1 METTSFWFGAIITP
15 FYAAWKRI
23 SHLLFSSSLYFQV
36 DKRLADVEKLIE
48 EKLSLQMELEK
59 KKKEV
64 YLLIK

>member
-1 METTSFWFGAIITP
+1 MFGVNITP
-15 FYAAWKRI
+15 FYAAWKKI
-23 SHLLFSSSLYFQV
+23 SYLLFSSSLYFQV

-59 KKKEV
+59 KKREV